1 MREMAQG
8 FYNNLYMTQG
18 DSNLGRD
25 MENIPSFIND
35 EMNAW
40 LSTTIIDVKIEKAL
54 FHLGALKSLGHN
66 GLSTLFYQLN

>member
-18 DSNLGRD
+18 DSILGRD

-35 EMNAW
+35 EMNA
-40 LSTTIIDVKIEKAL
+40 
-54 FHLGALKSLGHN
+54 
-66 GLSTLFYQLN
+66 